1 MNPNQVFIDYR
12 YNYAIYR
19 EQMDDDLFYRAKRNS
34 ESITNLV
41 NGLFGAYSRILVVR
55 VDLKYRSD
63 IAPSIP
69 IELIQQHREILLTD
83 RRGYP
88 VFEDLIGYAWGLE
101 YGEAG
106 EGWHIHLL
114 AFYDGGNRRDDVG
127 LGLSIVSLWQGIT
140 GGLGYGYVSNFDK
153 EKFAAKGELG
163 IGMIHRCDGQL
174 RVNLI
179 ERVAAY
185 VTKKSAIAHRALSG
199 RTQSGRFRTFN
210 RSPLPE
216 LPDHDAPRRGR
227 PPVITEINWG
237 V

>member
-1 MNPNQVFIDYR
+1 MNQNQFFLGYA

-19 EQMDDDLFYRAKRNS
+19 EQMDDELFYRAKRNS

-41 NGLFGAYSRILVVR
+41 NGLFHDYSRILVVR
-55 VDLKYRSD
+55 VDLKYRSE
-63 IAPSIP
+63 IAANIP
-69 IELIQQHREILLTD
+69 IELIQQHREALLAD

-88 VFEDLIGYAWGLE
+88 VFDGLIGYAWGLE
-101 YGEAG
+101 YGEVG

-114 AFYDGGNRRDDVG
+114 AFYDGSNRRDDIG
-127 LGLSIVSLWQGIT
+127 LGLGIVNLWHGIT

-163 IGMIHRCDGQL
+163 IGMIHRFDGQL
-174 RVNLI
+174 RINLI

-185 VTKKSAIAHRALSG
+185 ITKKSAIAHRVLSG
-199 RTQSGRFRTFN
+199 RTQTGRFRTFG

-216 LPDHDAPRRGR
+216 MQDHNVPRRGR
-227 PPVITEINWG
+227 PPVITEIF
-237 V
+237 

>member
-1 MNPNQVFIDYR
+1 MNPNQTFIDYS

-19 EQMDDDLFYRAKRNS
+19 EQMDDELFYRAKRNS
-34 ESITNLV
+34 ASVTDLV
-41 NGLFGAYSRILVVR
+41 NALFHDYSRILVVR
-55 VDLKYRSD
+55 VDLKYRTD
-63 IAPSIP
+63 VGTNIP
-69 IELIQQHREILLTD
+69 VGLIQQHREVLLTD

-88 VFEDLIGYAWGLE
+88 VFEDLVGYAWGLE

-114 AFYDGGNRRDDVG
+114 AFYDGANRHDDVG
-127 LGLSIVSLWQGIT
+127 LGLAIGGLWHEIT
-140 GGLGYGYVSNFDK
+140 GGWGYCYVSNFDK

-185 VTKKSAIAHRALSG
+185 ITKKSAIAHRALSE
-199 RTQSGRFRTFN
+199 RTQTGRFRTFG
-210 RSPLPE
+210 RSSLPE
-216 LPDHDAPRRGR
+216 PPDHYIPRRGR
-227 PPVITEINWG
+227 PLVITEIRW
-237 V
+237 